1 MIINP
6 LQDLLLT
13 LKAMQANMKKF
24 QQNHNILTQL
34 TFPLQVRLKPAVK
47 GHILRLT
54 VPKKA
59 QSHRELLDHLE
70 VQGHHKVQDLHEVQ
84 GHHRVQGQQKGQNH
98 MTGQGREGTILITA
112 GVRLVLNIFMPL
124 SGRVVTIVTGIY

>member
-6 LQDLLLT
+6 LQDLLVT
-13 LKAMQANMKKF
+13 LKAMQANMKKVL
-24 QQNHNILTQL
+24 QNHNILTQR

-47 GHILRLT
+47 GHILRLIVT
-54 VPKKA
+54 KKA

-70 VQGHHKVQDLHEVQ
+70 VQGHHKVQDLHEAQ
-84 GHHRVQGQQKGQNH
+84 GHRKVQGQQKGQNH

-112 GVRLVLNIFMPL
+112 GVRLA
-124 SGRVVTIVTGIY
+124 Y